1 MNILINVTNARNV
14 GGGLQVAVNFIKKT
28 IVYKRDD
35 VEWFYAVSETMDEVY
50 LKDDFRPQI
59 PSDHYFVY
67 PNQPDFKHSFR
78 SVQKR
83 LYKLEQDKSIDVVFT
98 ILGPNY
104 HLFKAKEVVRFVH
117 PWVVTSNKYA
127 WSNIPLKESVRMR
140 MHIALLKYLV
150 KKKGYVITQTNA
162 VRDGLINKL
171 GMKPDCVRMVPNVL
185 PAVFKDLENT
195 HIESGDEWI
204 DVASVGAGYHK
215 NLNIIPE
222 VIRILEEK
230 YNLKNI
236 RFHVTLPEGAL
247 GLDEINARVNQL
259 GIADR
264 FVNHGNLRQ
273 QQLSELYRKC
283 EYCFLP
289 SVLEVFSA
297 STLEAMFYSLPTVAT
312 DLQFNTEVFKDACL
326 YYEPM
331 NAEEAASK
339 LVEVMNS
346 NEIKE
351 TLRKKMTKRLESF
364 SNFEKYFNDT
374 VDYLV
379 EVGSGKLD
387 K

>member
-35 VEWFYAVSETMDEVY
+35 VEWFYVVSETMDKVY

-59 PSDHYFVY
+59 PSDHYFVF
-67 PNQPDFKHSFR
+67 PNQPDFKHTFR
-78 SVQKR
+78 SVQKQ
-83 LYKLEQDKSIDVVFT
+83 LYELEQDKSIDVAFT

-104 HLFKAKEVVRFVH
+104 HLFKTKEVVRFVH

-127 WSNIPLKESVRMR
+127 WSNIPMKESLRMR
-140 MHIALLKYLV
+140 MQIILLKYLV

-162 VRDGLINKL
+162 VKDGLIEKL
-171 GMKPDCVRMVPNVL
+171 GMNPDCIRVVPNVL
-185 PAVFKDLENT
+185 PAIFKDLDNS
-195 HIESGDEWI
+195 HIESNDGWI
-204 DVASVGAGYHK
+204 DIASVGAGYHK

-222 VIRILEEK
+222 VIRILEDK
-230 YNLKNI
+230 YHLKNI
-236 RFHVTLPEGAL
+236 RFHVTLPDGAL
-247 GLDEINARVNQL
+247 GLNEINERVKQL
-259 GIADR
+259 GISDR

-297 STLEAMFYSLPTVAT
+297 STLEAMFYNLPTVAT
-312 DLQFNTEVFKDACL
+312 DLRFNTEVFKDACI

-331 NAEEAASK
+331 NAGEAATK
-339 LVEVMNS
+339 LFEVMGS
-346 NEIKE
+346 DEIKE
-351 TLRKKMTKRLESF
+351 KLREKMAKRLESF
-364 SNFEKYFNDT
+364 SSFEQYFNNT
-374 VDYLV
+374 VDFLI
-379 EVGSGKLD
+379 EVGEGKHN